1 MCGGRDQWNSHH
13 LIGLLIVCLLACSCA
28 AKDRNTGETDYEKVR
43 LLLRRGNLSE
53 ALSAAEKG
61 VVFWQNQP
69 DSPDYWKYKIL
80 KAEVIVSQGRS
91 KDALA
96 LLETPL
102 PAGNQFDKLV
112 SRFRIVKVKCMLRLG
127 RTDEARTLLDEA
139 ESSARHA
146 GDAASLP
153 EIQIQRGNL
162 LTILNRPSEG
172 EAAFEAG
179 LKSAEDQNDLYS
191 QTVAL
196 NNLGFI
202 RIRQIRYDEAI
213 PFLERAEAGFR
224 KIGANLFAAIALA
237 NLGLC
242 AHQLGDFDRA
252 LANYAKA
259 IEVQEKEG
267 AKLYLQASVGEVGN
281 VHALQNDFPKAIPY
295 YLRALRL
302 ALDVNALSDASKWA
316 GNLSQAFINVED
328 WDQADKFNQQSREL
342 KERIKDTDSLI
353 YSRLNTAS
361 IAAGRGET
369 SKALQ
374 LFAEV
379 IQAAAKDPRQLWES
393 HARLGAFYRKLGDNA
408 KASMHFE
415 AAIRAIEASRSELTL
430 GEYRITF
437 LSRLI
442 RFYQDYVDT
451 LVDLGADDKAL
462 HVAESSRSRVLAER
476 LRRGKD
482 GRIAPVTADYT
493 KTARQAGTVFLEYW
507 LAPKRSFLW
516 VVTPRG
522 RKQFVL
528 PPQAEIESLVKSYA
542 AIIQDLRDPLDFPPV
557 AAARLYDILLAPA
570 RDLIPGGSKVVLVP
584 DGVLHNLNFETLLVP
599 DKTPHYWIEDVTLS
613 VAPFI
618 AARAADTP
626 AAPEKAILVI
636 GDPAENGE
644 NSRRLP
650 YAASEIRAIG
660 ERMNALQKVVYE
672 GAAAQPAVYRAADP
686 GRFSIIHFAA
696 HAVANREN
704 PLESAILLSQA
715 NQGLK
720 LYAREVMQLPLTA
733 ELVTIS
739 ACRGAGARV
748 YSGEGLVGFAWAFLQ
763 AGAHNVVAGLWD
775 VTDGST
781 ARLMDRLYA
790 EIASGRPPVDAL
802 RLAKLSLIHS
812 QSNFRKPYY
821 WGPFQLY
828 AGGL

>member
-1 MCGGRDQWNSHH
+1 MCGGRKQRDPHY
-13 LIGLLIVCLLACSCA
+13 LIALLLLGLFVGSCA
-28 AKDRNTGETDYEKVR
+28 AKERTSADTTYEKAT

-53 ALSAAEKG
+53 ALAEAEKG
-61 VVFWQNQP
+61 VAGWQNQP
-69 DSPDYWKYKIL
+69 DSADYWKYRIL
-80 KAEVIVSQGRS
+80 KAEVTVSQGRS

-96 LLETPL
+96 LLETAP
-102 PAGNQFDKLV
+102 PAGEEFTKVV

-127 RTDEARTLLDEA
+127 RTEEARILLDEA
-139 ESSARHA
+139 ESAANRT
-146 GDAASLP
+146 GDAAALP

-172 EAAFEAG
+172 EAAFESG
-179 LKSAEDQNDLYS
+179 LKLAEDQKDLYF

-213 PFLERAEAGFR
+213 PLLERAQAGFEQM
-224 KIGANLFAAIALA
+224 GANLFAAIALA

-242 AHQLGDFDRA
+242 VQQLGDFDRA
-252 LANYAKA
+252 FINYSKA

-281 VHALQNDFPKAIPY
+281 IYALQNDFPKAIPY
-295 YLRALRL
+295 YRRALAL
-302 ALDVNALSDASKWA
+302 ALEINAPSDASKWA
-316 GNLSQAFINVED
+316 VNLSLAFISLAD
-328 WDQADKFNQQSREL
+328 WDQADKFNQQAQEL
-342 KERIKDTDSLI
+342 KERIKDTDSLM
-353 YSRLNTAS
+353 YTRLNEAS
-361 IAAGRGET
+361 IAAGRGQTE
-369 SKALQ
+369 KALA
-374 LFAEV
+374 LYHDV
-379 IQAAAKDPRQLWES
+379 IAGVARDPRQLWDA
-393 HARLGAFYRKLGDNA
+393 HARLGTFYRKIGQNE
-408 KASMHFE
+408 KASEHYD
-415 AAIRAIEASRSELTL
+415 AAIRTIEASRSELTL
-430 GEYRITF
+430 SDHRITF

-442 RFYQDYVDT
+442 EFYQNYVDT

-462 HVAESSRSRVLAER
+462 QIAESSRSRVLVER

-482 GRIAPVTADYT
+482 GRIAPVTADYV
-493 KTARQAGTVFLEYW
+493 KTARQAGAVFLEYW

-516 VVTPRG
+516 VVTPDG
-522 RKQFVL
+522 RKRFVL
-528 PPQAEIESLVKSYA
+528 PPQAEIEALVRSYA
-542 AIIQDLRDPLDFPPV
+542 SIIQDLRDPLDATPA

-570 RDLIPGGSKVVLVP
+570 RHLIPSGSKVVLVP
-584 DGVLHNLNFETLLVP
+584 DGGLHSLNFETLPVP

-618 AARAADTP
+618 AARAADAP
-626 AAPEKAILVI
+626 AAKDRAILVI
-636 GDPAENGE
+636 GNPDENGD
-644 NSRRLP
+644 NNQRLP
-650 YAASEIRAIG
+650 YAASEIRAVG
-660 ERMNALQKVVYE
+660 ERMAALEKVVYE

-704 PLESAILLSQA
+704 PLESAIILSRA
-715 NQGLK
+715 NQGFK
-720 LYAREVMQLPLTA
+720 LYARDVMQLPLTA

-781 ARLMDRLYA
+781 AQLMDRLYG
-790 EIASGRPPVDAL
+790 EIAAGRSPVDAL